1 MRLVAL
7 ALNLLLFCICLLASA
22 QEQKPITVRGKL
34 VNIMGVGE
42 NPRVGPLSLT
52 QIRRLRTR
60 LSGENSAASSG
71 IYWKRVNTT
80 GCRPGRRSIRL
91 GRP

>member
-7 ALNLLLFCICLLASA
+7 GLNLLILCICLQASA

-42 NPRVGPLSLT
+42 STGWEIQLDSAISRSLPLVTSLKI
-52 QIRRLRTR
+52 IRH
-60 LSGENSAASSG
+60 
-71 IYWKRVNTT
+71 
-80 GCRPGRRSIRL
+80 
-91 GRP
+91 